1 MHTTNISRTCPIQT
15 HAQGKTSFII
25 IQHPQISNHF
35 ISPKQHVPP
44 TLEVPPESW
53 H

>member
-1 MHTTNISRTCPIQT
+1 MHTTNISRTCPILT

-25 IQHPQISNHF
+25 NSTSPKFHHF
-35 ISPKQHVPP
+35 ISQQQHVPP